1 MGQIAPLGGTKRATG
16 WDEARHWVGHNRPFS
31 YLNHVSLPPTPYPL
45 HGRGEGE
52 GQRGFLWVALRPSPP
67 PENLTR
73 PPATL
78 TIWEQHAPLDV
89 TLIVSEW
96 GKTARFQVSNRVPL
110 QGLAGKIQTGALP
123 SVAFVPYRDT

>member
-1 MGQIAPLGGTKRATG
+1 MKL
-16 WDEARHWVGHNRPFS
+16 
-31 YLNHVSLPPTPYPL
+31 VSLHALPL
-45 HGRGEGE
+45 PSTREGEGQ

-110 QGLAGKIQTGALP
+110 QGLADKIQTGALP